1 MISLLKRLLGIEPKV
16 DFKQLLSSN
25 AVVVDVRT
33 PEEFRA
39 GHLPGAVNIPLD
51 RLPNHVSD
59 LKKRNAPVIAVCRS
73 GARSQA
79 ATEILQKNGIEAY
92 NGGSWTSLRAWLS

>member
-1 MISLLKRLLGIEPKV
+1 MISLLKRLLGLGPKV
-16 DFKQLLSSN
+16 DFKQLLSNN

-59 LKKRNAPVIAVCRS
+59 LKKRNTPVIAV
-73 GARSQA
+73 
-79 ATEILQKNGIEAY
+79 ILQKNGIEAY
-92 NGGSWTSLRAWLS
+92 NGGSWTSLRARLS

>member
-1 MISLLKRLLGIEPKV
+1 MISLLKRLLGIEPKA

-51 RLPNHVSD
+51 RLQSHLSD
-59 LKKRNAPVIAVCRS
+59 LKKRNTPVIAVCRS

-92 NGGSWTSLRAWLS
+92 NGGSWTSLRALLS